1 MKVLAIEA
9 EPLIRDIH
17 SEFLELLGRE
27 AALRF
32 LRKPVAFAEFKA
44 TLAEVAEH
52 AGAAR

>member
-1 MKVLAIEA
+1 MLVIED
-9 EPLIRDIH
+9 EGL
-17 SEFLELLGRE
+17 
-27 AALRF
+27 LRF

>member
-1 MKVLAIEA
+1 MTV
-9 EPLIRDIH
+9 D
-17 SEFLELLGRE
+17 GRE
-27 AALRF
+27 GATRLAAPPDERRAGQAGLHI